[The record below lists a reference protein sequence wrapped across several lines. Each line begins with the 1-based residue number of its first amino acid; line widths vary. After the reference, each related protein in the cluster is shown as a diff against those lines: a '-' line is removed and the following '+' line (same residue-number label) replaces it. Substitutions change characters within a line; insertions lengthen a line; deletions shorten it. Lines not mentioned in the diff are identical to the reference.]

1 METNPPTDESME
13 EMTDGSTD
21 GEMSMAELLAASS
34 NPQVGR
40 LVKGLVVKI
49 EDENVVV
56 DVGFKSEG
64 FLPKSEFLDIEG
76 NLTVKVGDEIEA
88 AIERMRDKNGLMR
101 LSKRNVDKGRNWEK
115 LEAASQSGELLKG
128 RVVRKVKGGLRV
140 DLGSVEAFLPASQ
153 ASMEKNPNLD
163 PLVDQILEFKIIS
176 LERTRNNVVLSRRS
190 VLETERN
197 AKKQEMMEK
206 IQPGDVLDGKVKNI
220 TAYGAFLDLGGVD
233 GLLHIADVAWVRVS
247 KVEDHLKVGQDLKVI
262 VLQVD
267 REKGKISLGL
277 KQLTPDPWTL
287 AQGKYTVGQ
296 QVEVTVIHFVDYGA
310 FLATEDGLEGFCH
323 ISEVSWSKKVKHPS
337 HALKLGDKVT
347 AEILD
352 IDFDKHKIGF
362 SIKKLQKSPWEGAVD
377 RYPADSIVKA
387 KVTSIADFGAFLELE
402 DGLEGL
408 LHSSDITWDKAQKTP
423 QKNLKPGQEL
433 SVRVLAV
440 DPLKKRISLG
450 LKQVEGDPWEKVAEQ
465 FPVGTKLSSAVT
477 RITDFGVFLGVDK
490 NVEGLLHRQEMAA
503 PPPKKLEDIFK
514 VGDVIETQVLG
525 VDTKKRRLS
534 LSQKALHAKPALPP
548 GEFEP
553 EVVEK
558 RTGSFM
564 KAWTKLVKKVKKEG
578 DEEDE
583 D

>member
-1 METNPPTDESME
+1 ME
-13 EMTDGSTD
+13 GALD
-21 GEMSMAELLAASS
+21 GEMSMAQLLAESTSPA
-34 NPQVGR
+34 VGR
-40 LVKGLVVKI
+40 VVKGLVVKI
-49 EDENVVV
+49 ENEQVVV

-64 FLPKSEFLDIEG
+64 FLPRAEFLDIEG
-76 NLTVKVGDEIEA
+76 NLTVKPGDEIEA
-88 AIERMRDKNGLMR
+88 TIERMRDKNGLMR
-101 LSKRNVDKGRNWEK
+101 LSKRNVDKGRHWEK
-115 LEAASQSGELLKG
+115 LEQAQQSGELVKG

-140 DLGSVEAFLPASQ
+140 DLGQVEAFLPASQ

-163 PLVDQILEFKIIS
+163 PMVDQLMEFKIIS

-190 VLETERN
+190 VLEIERN
-197 AKKQEMMEK
+197 GKRQEMMEK
-206 IQPGDVLDGKVKNI
+206 IQPGDILEGKVKNI

-247 KVEDHLKVGQDLKVI
+247 KVEEHLKVGQELKVV

-277 KQLTPDPWTL
+277 KQLTQDPWSI

-347 AEILD
+347 AEILE
-352 IDFDKHKIGF
+352 IDFEKHKISF
-362 SIKKLQKSPWEGAVD
+362 SIKKIQKSPWEGAVE
-377 RYPADSIVKA
+377 RYPVDSIVKA
-387 KVTSIADFGAFLELE
+387 RVTSLADFGAFLELE

-408 LHSSDITWDKAQKTP
+408 LHSSDITWDKSQKAP

-440 DPLKKRISLG
+440 DPAKKRISLG
-450 LKQVEGDPWEKVAEQ
+450 LKQVEGDPWEKVGEQ
-465 FPVGTKLSSAVT
+465 FPVGAKLSGTIT
-477 RITDFGVFLGVDK
+477 RIADFGVFLGVDK

-514 VGDVIETQVLG
+514 VGDVIETQVIG
-525 VDTKKRRLS
+525 VDVAKRRLS
-534 LSQKALHAKPALPP
+534 LSQKALHAKPTPPP

-553 EVVEK
+553 EVIEK
-558 RTGSFM
+558 HTGSFM
-564 KAWTKLVKKVKKEG
+564 KAWGKLVKKVKKDGEE
-578 DEEDE
+578 EED
-583 D
+583 